1 MVGLIPTITLWCV
14 WMRQFKKVIHSFV
27 EFEFL
32 WSKMNCLDK
41 EIKSKLKLRNFKKV
55 FQITKLI
62 EFEIHLKNKEIE
74 ISQLMEFLIGQDK
87 KGKGWLNQ

>member
-1 MVGLIPTITLWCV
+1 
-14 WMRQFKKVIHSFV
+14 
-27 EFEFL
+27 
-32 WSKMNCLDK
+32 MNCLDK

-87 KGKGWLNQ
+87 KR